1 MGRIASASLQ
11 YCVQCPGLCNVYG
24 NKATVCLI
32 RLCEF
37 CGIFAITMHL
47 TGLSSILCKF
57 CIKHKREIQ
66 ASSKWRTLVNFA
78 PFYIVHWDGRVV
90 WIAASWRADV
100 YSPLHDGCSKLW
112 SVGELAVM
120 DGAYKLQKEDCSLLL

>member
-1 MGRIASASLQ
+1 
-11 YCVQCPGLCNVYG
+11 
-24 NKATVCLI
+24 
-32 RLCEF
+32 
-37 CGIFAITMHL
+37 MHL

-90 WIAASWRADV
+90 WIAASRRADV